1 MCGGKGTRLKKNYP
15 KILVKIKGKTIL
27 EHQLELANKNNF
39 KKIILLTGY
48 KSRIIEDFIKKKK
61 LHKNIK
67 IIQDK
72 KKFGNGGALINSLRY
87 LEEEFCLI
95 YGDILTNI
103 SLLKMYSFYK
113 RKNSDLC
120 LVVNKNDNFKD
131 SNLITFNK
139 DKMINKFYFYPHK
152 KIPKNC
158 FSNEAI
164 FMCKK
169 KIFLIIKKQ
178 IFKKKSDFVK
188 DIIPLLSSSA
198 KIHAF
203 ETNEY
208 IIDCGTP
215 KRLKNSEYR
224 FKSLIKK

>member
-1 MCGGKGTRLKKNYP
+1 M
-15 KILVKIKGKTIL
+15 
-27 EHQLELANKNNF
+27 
-39 KKIILLTGY
+39 
-48 KSRIIEDFIKKKK
+48 
-61 LHKNIK
+61 K

-72 KKFGNGGALINSLRY
+72 KKFGNGGALVNSLRY

-139 DKMINKFYFYPHK
+139 DKMIDKFYFYPHK

-169 KIFLIIKKQ
+169 KIFLVIKKQ
-178 IFKKKSDFVK
+178 ISKKKLDFVK
-188 DIIPLLSSSA
+188 DIIPLLSPSA

-203 ETNEY
+203 ETSEY

-215 KRLKNSEYR
+215 RRLKNSEYE